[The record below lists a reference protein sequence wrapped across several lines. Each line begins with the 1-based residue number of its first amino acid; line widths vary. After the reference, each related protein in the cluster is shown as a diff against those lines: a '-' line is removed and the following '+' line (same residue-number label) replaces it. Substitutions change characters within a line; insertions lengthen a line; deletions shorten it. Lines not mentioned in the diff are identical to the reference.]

1 MDRFLEYLL
10 EHMDEI
16 SGEACSLHVVL
27 RTGCNVVM
35 VAGFAMGF
43 KCTAIFFIGVIPL
56 NLLVHSLH
64 SNFHTRFFYFTLR
77 SCAVKFC
84 NNP

>member
-1 MDRFLEYLL
+1 MKSVGR
-10 EHMDEI
+10 
-16 SGEACSLHVVL
+16 HVVL

-64 SNFHTRFFYFTLR
+64 SNFHTRFFNLHDIVVR
-77 SCAVKFC
+77 
-84 NNP
+84 

>member
-1 MDRFLEYLL
+1 MKSVGR
-10 EHMDEI
+10 
-16 SGEACSLHVVL
+16 HVVL

-64 SNFHTRFFYFTLR
+64 SNFHTRFF
-77 SCAVKFC
+77 
-84 NNP
+84 